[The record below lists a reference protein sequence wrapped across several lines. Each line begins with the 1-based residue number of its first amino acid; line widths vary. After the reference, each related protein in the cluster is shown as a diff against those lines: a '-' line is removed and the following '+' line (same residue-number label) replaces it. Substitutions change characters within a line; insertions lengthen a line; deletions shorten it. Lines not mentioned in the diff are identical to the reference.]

1 MKYNVNVLSKIIRK
15 SFFKIIILSIIM
27 FISLLL
33 VIYFNFG
40 LFSEKNLVRV
50 LGISIFSEK
59 NLLFLIWEIYQI
71 ATTFYFSYLF
81 YSYEINNSPE
91 FVLLRKSLK
100 KLFLGKFAFVTLF
113 IILFRTILF
122 LILFMFVDNAQFF
135 NVSLFLKNI
144 IIYICYSLIP
154 LFIILFYNYDIINK
168 MK

>member
-1 MKYNVNVLSKIIRK
+1 MKYNINVLSKIIRS

-27 FISLLL
+27 LISLLL

-40 LFSEKNLVRV
+40 FFSEEILVRV
-50 LGISIFSEK
+50 LGISIFNEK
-59 NLLFLIWEIYQI
+59 NLLFLIWEIYQV

-81 YSYEINNSPE
+81 YSYEINNSAE
-91 FVLLRKSLK
+91 FVLLRKSFK
-100 KLFLGKFAFVTLF
+100 KIFLGKFAFATLF
-113 IILFRTILF
+113 IILFRSIIF
-122 LILFMFVDNAQFF
+122 VILFMLVDYAPVF
-135 NVSLFLKNI
+135 NVTLFLKNI